1 MLYKMITRFGK
12 IYLRIF
18 GSVLVPVF
26 LFMFQPQAISGE
38 AVPEMAITFQIKNAK
53 DNQAVF
59 ARYGLNSTPLFQNI
73 FKAKVSVDTYQSLQ
87 ADPLIVYAQPDRP
100 MHAAAIVTPS
110 DPFFTTDPT
119 AEDKQW
125 YLPKTHVPEAW
136 GYTKGSSTVAVAVI
150 DTGIHAGHIELND
163 GRVGEGYNAIK
174 KEAIAPNF
182 NSDDNGHGTAVA
194 GVLGAIQNN
203 GKGIAGINWRSEEHT
218 SELQSPDHLVCRL
231 LLEKKNTTH

>member
-1 MLYKMITRFGK
+1 MERINRQILYKMIPRFGK

-38 AVPEMAITFQIKNAK
+38 AVPEIAITFQIKNAQ

-87 ADPLIVYAQPDRP
+87 ADPLIVYA
-100 MHAAAIVTPS
+100 
-110 DPFFTTDPT
+110 
-119 AEDKQW
+119 
-125 YLPKTHVPEAW
+125 
-136 GYTKGSSTVAVAVI
+136 
-150 DTGIHAGHIELND
+150 
-163 GRVGEGYNAIK
+163 
-174 KEAIAPNF
+174 
-182 NSDDNGHGTAVA
+182 
-194 GVLGAIQNN
+194 
-203 GKGIAGINWRSEEHT
+203 RSEEHT

-231 LLEKKNTTH
+231 LLEKKTILQLMPHIVLCSSSLIRLASFCSVCSSF